1 MIDLNTT
8 EPQLVGPSRMGTT
21 IGALFAFVCVLFG
34 MIGDCLIIVAILR
47 KRVLRNNLTNI
58 FIVSLQLN
66 DLFNICFNQSL
77 VGLAYINMGWKAP
90 YLCEIFVYTSII
102 CTGSLI
108 WHHALISIHRYLV
121 VVCNQT
127 TSYMGMSPKV
137 YVLLSLIIARLIPT
151 LVCLPAFIN
160 GNMTV
165 YSPAAVRCILAPLV
179 SGTQSLLIVLV
190 NMMLPCLIIILCFA
204 KIFCTVH
211 NVSKTVRSIKH
222 ISKHHSTNNFIPDK
236 WVYIYREIQIT
247 KMFAVI
253 FIVFLF
259 GYLPYGIIRGIDKRN
274 NLHPDV
280 YVLLT
285 VILII
290 SISISPVIYGFMNE
304 QIRVECFE
312 LIRIIFNLSYT

>member
-1 MIDLNTT
+1 MNVTVI
-8 EPQLVGPSRMGTT
+8 EGPSRMGSI
-21 IGALFAFVCVLFG
+21 IGALFAFVCILFTI
-34 MIGDCLIIVAILR
+34 IGDSLIIIVILR
-47 KRVLRNNLTNI
+47 KKVLRNNLTNI

-66 DLFNICFNQSL
+66 DLFNICFNQL
-77 VGLAYINMGWKAP
+77 FVGLSYIRMNWPGP
-90 YLCEIFVYTSII
+90 DVLCEVFVYTSII

-127 TSYMGMSPKV
+127 TSFMGMSPKV

-151 LVCLPAFIN
+151 LVCLPALIS
-160 GNMTV
+160 GEMGV

-179 SGTQSLLIVLV
+179 SELQSILIVTV
-190 NMMLPCLIIILCFA
+190 NMMIPCVIIIFCFA
-204 KIFCTVH
+204 KIFYTVH
-211 NVSKTVRSIKH
+211 RVSKTVRNIKYN
-222 ISKHHSTNNFIPDK
+222 SRLATNSNFIPDK